1 MTHTTSPKGNLEVIC
16 GPMFSG
22 KSEELIRRIKR
33 AKIARQGVATFKHHF
48 DNRTDIT
55 CVVSHDGNKVSA
67 QPVDQVDAIAAMVSQ
82 PDIHVVGIDEV
93 QFFPNKIVSVIL
105 DLVDAG
111 KRVIV
116 AGLDL
121 DFRGVPFGC
130 MPALLAVADSVTKL
144 EAICSICGQNAHFSQ
159 RLINEKPARYDDPI
173 IMIGAQEAYQA
184 RCRCCFSIDRKP
196 VLHE

>member
-1 MTHTTSPKGNLEVIC
+1 MSTQLTHKGSLEVIC

-22 KSEELIRRIKR
+22 KSEELIRRIRR

-48 DNRTDIT
+48 DNRHDVS
-55 CVVSHDGNKVSA
+55 CVVSHDGNKLNA
-67 QPVDQVDAIAAMVSQ
+67 QPIDQVESIAKIAMH

-93 QFFPNKIVSVIL
+93 QFFPNQIVSIVL
-105 DLVDAG
+105 DLVDSG

-121 DFRGVPFGC
+121 DFRGIPFGC
-130 MPALLAVADSVTKL
+130 MPALMAVADSVSKL
-144 EAICSICGQNAHFSQ
+144 EAICSICGHNAHFSQ

-184 RCRCCFSIDRKP
+184 RCRTCFSIDRKP
-196 VLHE
+196 CFHE